1 MSSVLKIWP
10 QQLVPRTQGSC
21 CGLWPSVFPFV
32 KWKHREDNLSSAT
45 RCASRRLALRCR
57 CCHPPRGPR
66 IPPLRCRGRRRPLGR
81 PRRRTRPKPRLASGG
96 LPLPI
101 LPGGRPA
108 PEAGSQQCRGRERRA
123 PSGGK
128 RRGGRRGKRGARR
141 RGHTCF
147 PRRLGVR
154 AAAAAGRRRR
164 RLAAAAGRLWRR
176 CRGRAETRTGRE
188 PAAGRGSPGARRA
201 GLGGADGRAAA
212 PRGSRGPSFSLC
224 PQRSS
229 GLARSLVPAST
240 AASPSSSTQTC
251 AHTPAF
257 SLRTSRCVA
266 QIRTH
271 RPRHPSSSCSQ
282 KDHGPSSTHRP
293 CAVPHSAP
301 RRAWTQGAHLS
312 NHRNPNPPQAV
323 SSGGVRTSRS
333 LHRNRL
339 LQLISLPFTGALDS
353 Q

>member
-1 MSSVLKIWP
+1 MSSVLRIWP

-81 PRRRTRPKPRLASGG
+81 PRRRTRPKPRLASGVFPSPSCRAVALRPRPDPSSAAG
-96 LPLPI
+96 ASAERPRVGNGGAGGGESAE
-101 LPGGRPA
+101 PGVAVIPA
-108 PEAGSQQCRGRERRA
+108 S
-123 PSGGK
+123 
-128 RRGGRRGKRGARR
+128 RGGSG
-141 RGHTCF
+141 C
-147 PRRLGVR
+147 V
-154 AAAAAGRRRR
+154 RRRR

-176 CRGRAETRTGRE
+176 CRGRAETLTGRE
-188 PAAGRGSPGARRA
+188 RAAGRGSPGARRA
-201 GLGGADGRAAA
+201 GLGGADGRATA

-240 AASPSSSTQTC
+240 AASPQLIHPDSC

-266 QIRTH
+266 HIRTH

-293 CAVPHSAP
+293 CAGPHSAP